1 MGKSTNGKMTK
12 ADRAELMHLIRKR
25 EHLLYT
31 ALKEHGANMLEEF
44 ETQISAIYQP
54 EDDPIW
60 EQAMAEVEKLE
71 EITQAKVQQRVK
83 ELGIAPECAPSVHIQ
98 WYGRGRNASAS
109 RRAELRKLAM
119 SRIDAKLA
127 SGRTVVERMSLGS
140 ANRGCRE
147 RPRE

>member
-1 MGKSTNGKMTK
+1 
-12 ADRAELMHLIRKR
+12 
-25 EHLLYT
+25 
-31 ALKEHGANMLEEF
+31 MLEEF

-60 EQAMAEVEKLE
+60 EQAMAELEKLE

-83 ELGIAPECAPSVHIQ
+83 ELGIAPECAPGVHIQ

-127 SGRTVVERMSLGS
+127 SVRTVIERMSLEAQTEVVGNGLES
-140 ANRGCRE
+140 EAARTFLEKMPDVDTLMPPLEIEEVKRLMKYGE
-147 RPRE
+147 S